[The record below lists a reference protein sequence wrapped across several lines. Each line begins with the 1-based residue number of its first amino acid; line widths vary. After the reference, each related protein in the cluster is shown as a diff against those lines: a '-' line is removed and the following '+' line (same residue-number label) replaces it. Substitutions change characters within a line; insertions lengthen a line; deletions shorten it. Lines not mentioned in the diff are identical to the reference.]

1 MNGRLLASLPPQPP
15 LPVYFVK
22 SHFYSDWGGRWGHGR
37 TPSDHICDQSLVC
50 SLPHPF
56 CGFHSPFSRLCTDRL
71 QTLPPFS
78 HFFLQKLPRSTP
90 GHLQLPTRRVVL
102 PHLLDETGGGGG
114 LASGWRWAAS
124 GGAAEVRFK
133 LETYW
138 LAAHSFIHLVY
149 VYPAS
154 SQPFQQPQETAKSL
168 GHYVTLNLSACSFI
182 LRSNSSC
189 SSAGD
194 WKPELFPP
202 SKCFHLA
209 WVNTQMA
216 RENFHTFQSASKS
229 VSCV

>member
-1 MNGRLLASLPPQPP
+1 MGEHRLIISVIKAWCALSPTPFVAFTLLSAVSAQTGCRPCLPSPISFCRNCPGAHRGTCSF
-15 LPVYFVK
+15 LLGVLYC
-22 SHFYSDWGGRWGHGR
+22 
-37 TPSDHICDQSLVC
+37 HICLMR
-50 SLPHPF
+50 P
-56 CGFHSPFSRLCTDRL
+56 
-71 QTLPPFS
+71 
-78 HFFLQKLPRSTP
+78 
-90 GHLQLPTRRVVL
+90 
-102 PHLLDETGGGGG
+102 GGGGG